1 MDDKEIRIVKAVEA
15 LKDEI
20 VDFTC
25 RLVEQP
31 STLGNETSVLRVMED
46 KLKSMNLS
54 PVRIPLDVEKYGD
67 HPGWAATDWEYPD
80 RERYNIVAVRPADAQ
95 IGNSALFNGHLDVV
109 SAEPIGRW
117 NTNPFEPV
125 IKDGWIYGRGAGD
138 MKAGDAAMC
147 YALKAVESAGFG
159 LGAPVTIE
167 AVIEEECTGNGAL
180 ACCLA
185 GYDANAVLIPEPWG
199 PTIETTQVGVMWFK
213 VLLSGVPKHALETHD
228 GVNAIDKCYILIQA
242 LRKLE
247 EELNHPLH
255 PAFESVNIK
264 HPCNL
269 NVGIIRGGDWPSTV
283 PAMAEFHC
291 RLGYMPGDTFE
302 QVSQRIIETV
312 ERASASDEWLSKN
325 EPRVEFYGFRS
336 DGHSLERD
344 LPVLNLLGDC
354 HKDLT
359 GKEAETNIST
369 STTDLRAFVHFGKGT
384 ATCFGPEMENI
395 HASNER
401 VNIDSIIHTAKTYAL
416 FLSRWC
422 KLVE

>member
-1 MDDKEIRIVKAVEA
+1 MDVKESKIVGSVEK
-15 LKDEI
+15 LKDDI
-20 VDFTC
+20 LSFTGD
-25 RLVEQP
+25 LVRQA
-31 STLGNETSVLRVMED
+31 STLGNETSVIKVMED
-46 KLKSMNLS
+46 KLKSFGLK
-54 PVRIPLDVEKYGD
+54 PVRVPMDEKKFAD
-67 HPGWAATDWEYPD
+67 HPGWAVTDWEYPD
-80 RERYNIVAVRPADAQ
+80 KDRYNIVAVRPAEAE
-95 IGNSALFNGHLDVV
+95 IGKSVLFNGHLDVV
-109 SAEPIGRW
+109 SPEPLHRW
-117 NTNPFEPV
+117 KTDPWEPV
-125 IKDGWIYGRGAGD
+125 VKDGWMYGRGAGD

-159 LGAPVTIE
+159 LGAPVTIN
-167 AVIEEECTGNGAL
+167 AVIEEECSGNGAL
-180 ACCLA
+180 ASVLE
-185 GYDANAVLIPEPWG
+185 GYDAEAVLIPEPWG

-213 VLLSGVPKHALETHD
+213 VLLTGVPKHALETHT
-228 GVNAIDKCYILIQA
+228 GENAIDKSYILIEA

-255 PAFESVNIK
+255 PAFESINIQ

-269 NVGIIRGGDWPSTV
+269 NVGILKGGDWPSTV

-291 RLGYMPGDTFE
+291 RLGYMPGVTFE
-302 QVSQRIIETV
+302 EVSQRIVATV
-312 ERASASDEWLSKN
+312 KKAASTDKWLSKN
-325 EPRVEFYGFRS
+325 TPRVVFYGFRS
-336 DGHSLERD
+336 DGHSIERD
-344 LPVLNLLGDC
+344 LPVLNVLGEC

-422 KLVE
+422 GLVE

>member
-1 MDDKEIRIVKAVEA
+1 
-15 LKDEI
+15 
-20 VDFTC
+20 
-25 RLVEQP
+25 
-31 STLGNETSVLRVMED
+31 
-46 KLKSMNLS
+46 
-54 PVRIPLDVEKYGD
+54 
-67 HPGWAATDWEYPD
+67 
-80 RERYNIVAVRPADAQ
+80 
-95 IGNSALFNGHLDVV
+95 
-109 SAEPIGRW
+109 
-117 NTNPFEPV
+117 
-125 IKDGWIYGRGAGD
+125 
-138 MKAGDAAMC
+138 
-147 YALKAVESAGFG
+147 
-159 LGAPVTIE
+159 
-167 AVIEEECTGNGAL
+167 VIEEECSGNGAL

-185 GYDANAVLIPEPWG
+185 GYDAEAVLIPEPWG

-228 GVNAIDKCYILIQA
+228 GVNAIDKCYILIGA

-255 PAFESVNIK
+255 PAFKSVNIQ

-269 NVGIIRGGDWPSTV
+269 NVGIIKGGDWPSTV

-291 RLGYMPGDTFE
+291 RLGYMPGVTFE
-302 QVSQRIIETV
+302 QVSQRVV
-312 ERASASDEWLSKN
+312 EAITKAASADKWLSKN
-325 EPRVEFYGFRS
+325 KPRVEFYGFRS

-344 LPVLNLLGDC
+344 LPAFNVLGDC

-401 VNIDSIIHTAKTYAL
+401 VNIDSIIHTAKTYVL

-422 KLVE
+422 GLVE